1 MFIYEDLKALEA
13 EGRLIKV
20 GLVGAGFMGRGIVEV
35 LESAPGMKVVAIA
48 DVDIARAAAC
58 FDAVG
63 VRTCREIRWS
73 GAAPSRGIPGSVCMT
88 NPWDI
93 AGSALRGVDFARER
107 VVTSNYRVLPEI
119 DDLDF
124 IVEATGNPAVGAEA
138 AFHGIMKGKHVGML
152 NVETDVTVGY
162 YLSLLARN
170 SGVVYTVC
178 TGDEP
183 AAVKELIDFSRTL
196 GFTLVAC
203 GKGKNNPLD
212 VEATPGSLSMKARE
226 MGLNPRILT
235 EFVDGS
241 KTMVEMACVANSAGL
256 AIDIRNMHGP
266 SAGVEEL
273 AGIFRA
279 QERGGILRR
288 EGVVD
293 YAIGNVAP
301 GVFAVVR
308 HERPIV
314 ADTLRYLK
322 IGEGPEFLLYRPY
335 HLTNV
340 EVPISIAL
348 GYLYG
353 KPSVATAEF
362 PRTEVIT
369 IAKRNLMRGEYIDS
383 IGGET
388 VYGGIETY
396 ETARQ
401 ENLLP
406 LGLCEGARLTE
417 DVEKGKAIARTQV
430 ELRESFL
437 LNLRKIQDSFHA
449 QN

>member
-1 MFIYEDLKALEA
+1 MFVYDDLKALVA
-13 EGRLIKV
+13 EGRFIKV

-35 LESAPGMKVVAIA
+35 MESAPGMKVVAAA
-48 DVDIARAAAC
+48 DIDIGRAAAC
-58 FDAVG
+58 FEAVG
-63 VRTCREIRWS
+63 VKSLREIRRKGASCS
-73 GAAPSRGIPGSVCMT
+73 GE
-88 NPWDI
+88 I
-93 AGSALRGVDFARER
+93 ADFSKER
-107 VVTSNYRVLPEI
+107 IITSDHRLLPELEE
-119 DDLDF
+119 LDF
-124 IVEATGNPAVGAEA
+124 IIEATGNPAVGAEV
-138 AFHGIMKGKHVGML
+138 AFHGIMKGKHIGML

-162 YLSLLARN
+162 YLSMLARN

-183 AAVKELIDFSRTL
+183 AAVKELVDFSRTL
-196 GFTLVAC
+196 GFTIVAC

-212 VEATPGSLSMKARE
+212 VGATPRSLEGRARE

-241 KTMVEMACVANSAGL
+241 KTMVEMACVANAAGL
-256 AIDIRNMHGP
+256 SIDVRNMHGP
-266 SAGVEEL
+266 TAKVEEL
-273 AGIFRA
+273 SGIFRTR
-279 QERGGILRR
+279 ERGGILGR

-308 HERPIV
+308 HDRPFV
-314 ADTLRYLK
+314 VDTLRYLK

-340 EVPISIAL
+340 EAPISIAL

-353 KPSVATAEF
+353 KPSLATVSF
-362 PRTEVIT
+362 PQTEVIT

-383 IGGET
+383 IGGAT
-388 VYGGIETY
+388 VHGGIETY
-396 ETARQ
+396 ETAER

-417 DVEKGKAIARTQV
+417 DVEKGTAIARPQV
-430 ELRESFL
+430 ELRESIL
-437 LNLRKIQDSFHA
+437 LNLRKVQDSFHA

>member
-1 MFIYEDLKALEA
+1 MFIYDDLKALEA
-13 EGRLIKV
+13 EGRFIKV

-35 LESAPGMKVVAIA
+35 MESAPGMKVVAAA

-58 FDAVG
+58 FEAVG
-63 VRTCREIRWS
+63 VKAFREIRWK
-73 GAAPSRGIPGSVCMT
+73 GAAGPDLS
-88 NPWDI
+88 
-93 AGSALRGVDFARER
+93 GVDFAKER
-107 VVTSNYRVLPEI
+107 VITSNHRLLPELEG
-119 DDLDF
+119 LDF
-124 IVEATGNPAVGAEA
+124 IVEATGNPAVGAEV

-162 YLSLLARN
+162 YLSMLARN

-183 AAVKELIDFSRTL
+183 AAVKELVDFSRTL

-212 VEATPGSLSMKARE
+212 AGATPESLAGKARE

-241 KTMVEMACVANSAGL
+241 KTMVEMACVANAAGL
-256 AIDIRNMHGP
+256 SIDKRNMHGP

-273 AGIFRA
+273 AGIFRSK
-279 QERGGILRR
+279 ERGGILRG

-308 HERPIV
+308 HERPVV

-340 EVPISIAL
+340 EAPVSIAL

-353 KPSVATAEF
+353 KPSIATVSF

-383 IGGET
+383 IGGTT
-388 VYGGIETY
+388 VYGGIETR
-396 ETARQ
+396 ETAGR
-401 ENLLP
+401 EHLLP

-417 DVEKGKAIARTQV
+417 DVEKGTAIARPQV

-449 QN
+449 QS

>member
-1 MFIYEDLKALEA
+1 MFIYDDLKALEA
-13 EGRLIKV
+13 EGRFIKV

-35 LESAPGMKVVAIA
+35 MESAPGMKVVAAA
-48 DVDIARAAAC
+48 DIDIGRAAAC
-58 FDAVG
+58 FEAVG
-63 VRTCREIRWS
+63 VKSFHEVRRKDASRT
-73 GAAPSRGIPGSVCMT
+73 GT
-88 NPWDI
+88 I
-93 AGSALRGVDFARER
+93 ADFSKER
-107 VVTSNYRVLPEI
+107 VITSDHRLLTELEG
-119 DDLDF
+119 LDF
-124 IVEATGNPAVGAEA
+124 IVEATGNPVVGAEV
-138 AFHGIMKGKHVGML
+138 AFHGIMRGKHVGML

-162 YLSLLARN
+162 YLAMLARN

-183 AAVKELIDFSRTL
+183 AAVKELVDFSRTL
-196 GFTLVAC
+196 GFTVVAC

-212 VEATPGSLSMKARE
+212 VGATPQSLGGRAKE

-241 KTMVEMACVANSAGL
+241 KTMVEMACVANAAGL
-256 AIDIRNMHGP
+256 SIDARNMHGP
-266 SAGVEEL
+266 SADVEEL
-273 AGIFRA
+273 AGIFRTS
-279 QERGGILRR
+279 ERGGILGR

-308 HERPIV
+308 HDRPVV

-340 EVPISIAL
+340 EVPVSIAL

-353 KPSVATAEF
+353 KSSLSTVSC
-362 PRTEVIT
+362 PRTEVIA
-369 IAKRNLMRGEYIDS
+369 IAKRDLARGEFIDS
-383 IGGET
+383 IGGAT
-388 VYGGIETY
+388 VYGGIETR
-396 ETARQ
+396 ETAGR
-401 ENLLP
+401 EKLLP

-417 DVEKGKAIARTQV
+417 DVEKGTAIARTQV
-430 ELRESFL
+430 ELRESIL

-449 QN
+449 EN